1 MHRSYRRFFLVA
13 LASAALA
20 ACQDSTEVEVDLSE
34 QATEPVAEAVATS
47 TADSGTS
54 NLMAVLAAQPDDVQA
69 RYPYRH
75 PQETLEFFGIEPG
88 MTVLEALPGGGWYS
102 KILLQYL
109 GEEGAL
115 VGADYDQALFPLFGF
130 FSEEELKEKET
141 WVADWTAQAEGWY
154 PDTPVAAVSA
164 MQFGSLPAS
173 LAGSVDA
180 VLLVRALHNLAR
192 FEGEGGFLT
201 AALADITT
209 ALKPGGIVGIVQHM
223 APEEL
228 PDAWASGEAGY
239 LKKSFV
245 VKVFADAGLELV
257 AETDVNVNPA
267 DVPTTED
274 IVWRLPPS
282 LFGSRDDEEAA
293 AAMRAIGE
301 STRMTLL
308 FRKPA

>member
-1 MHRSYRRFFLVA
+1 MYRSYRFIPAAIAFI
-13 LASAALA
+13 ALA
-20 ACQDSTEVEVDLSE
+20 ACQESSEIEAELGE
-34 QATEPVAEAVATS
+34 QAAEPISEVVTEDLFPA
-47 TADSGTS
+47 
-54 NLMAVLAAQPDDVQA
+54 NLAAVLAAQPEDVQA
-69 RYPYRH
+69 RYQYRH

-102 KILLQYL
+102 KILLHYL

-141 WVADWTAQAEGWY
+141 WVADWTAQAEAWY
-154 PDTPVAAVSA
+154 PGAQVAAISA
-164 MQFGSLPAS
+164 MQFGSLPDS

-192 FEGEGGFLT
+192 FESEGGFLT
-201 AALADITT
+201 AAMADITA
-209 ALKPGGIVGIVQHM
+209 ALKPGGVVGIVQHM

-245 VKVFADAGLELV
+245 VETFEDAGLELV
-257 AETDVNVNPA
+257 AETDINVNPA

-274 IVWRLPPS
+274 MVWRLPPS

-293 AAMRAIGE
+293 SAMKAIGE

-308 FRKPA
+308 FRKPV